1 MTTYDH
7 AGTTSLDKDSA
18 VPLHIQLREALR
30 RQIVSDRW
38 AAHTQL
44 PSEREL
50 CERYGV
56 SRITVR
62 QALGDLL
69 RAGLIYTSAGKGTY
83 VAVPRLQEEIQPLS
97 SFTQDMRRRGLT
109 PSSRILEA
117 GLVAADEDVAALLH
131 LPHGAEVVRLYRLRQ
146 ADGVPIA
153 VQLTWLPHSLCPG
166 LLRFDLAERSLF
178 EVLRQEYGHKLARA
192 ETRIQAALAR
202 RDESLLLQVPTPAAV
217 LISEQT
223 TFLDND
229 AVVEWTHSVFRGDRY
244 QLHTRM

>member
-7 AGTTSLDKDSA
+7 AAASSLDKDSA
-18 VPLHIQLREALR
+18 VPLHVQLREDLR
-30 RQIVSDRW
+30 RQIVSDQW
-38 AAHTQL
+38 SAHTQL

-69 RAGLIYTSAGKGTY
+69 RAGLIYTSVGKGTY
-83 VAVPRLQEEIQPLS
+83 VAVPRFQEEIQPLS
-97 SFTQDMRRRGLT
+97 SFTQDMRRRGLS
-109 PSSRILEA
+109 PSSRVLEA
-117 GLVAADEDVAALLH
+117 GLVAADEDVATLLRM
-131 LPHGAEVVRLYRLRQ
+131 PRGAEVVRLYRLRR

-178 EVLRQEYGHKLARA
+178 EVLRQEYGHHLTRA

-202 RDESLLLQVPTPAAV
+202 AEESLLLQVPTPAAV